1 MTNILFPQRDED
13 DGETFYE
20 SYQTPH
26 PRPAPRPPLSP
37 SVKSPASAV
46 SPSYPAS
53 EYSDWDT
60 ETTGSEAEADKTP
73 THRHK
78 EASLTLEELQEAA
91 KRLNLSLVTSPAHIP
106 AHDPAP
112 ASIPDLQPAPA
123 PAPAPTAP
131 PRQKSDL
138 CAEDLKGN
146 VADDPSL
153 LATNPCMAAPAPS
166 CPSLPLINTD
176 PGCPSDPD
184 IVDQDTIEDPEPV
197 PDNPETDDV
206 STSTNEDDTSLSD
219 ESECTTVM
227 FLDKK
232 NVVGKTEM
240 RFRDIYDDVVAV
252 DEVQSPQEI
261 ASGRLSDNKDTI
273 VENAPTI
280 EENLKQAMEINSEQV
295 ETETSEDFEA
305 VTINTE
311 EAQAREA
318 SPKNLVRVDESSTHP
333 RAMSESTETLRT
345 EEAGA
350 KPRSYKKVK
359 APQPPGPGSQSSLVT
374 PAETILHLSP
384 VRDTDTEVSQE
395 QPEPEQGRVLYK
407 SRGYDEEVYEKTRP
421 VKINIKQDS
430 LESQMLGEG
439 ETMGPKSQVT
449 EPAVSNTFI
458 KNQDFLQ
465 PLIKE
470 RDAPPSNRSS
480 GSWSHAGQLEESHP
494 APPPPLIRETYPF
507 TSPAPTRL
515 FTYNPSSGAIGLRKY
530 DVAEDGESYGRLPRP
545 ASPLASRY
553 TSSSSRPGSP
563 ALADLG
569 RASSPLE
576 AGESSLGRCP
586 HCTIHSWLPH
596 SPGCLNRNRK

>member
-1 MTNILFPQRDED
+1 MKNLLFPQRDED

-26 PRPAPRPPLSP
+26 PRPAPRPTLPP

-106 AHDPAP
+106 APDPAP

-206 STSTNEDDTSLSD
+206 STNEDDTSLSD

-261 ASGRLSDNKDTI
+261 ASGRLSDYKDTI
-273 VENAPTI
+273 VKNAPTI
-280 EENLKQAMEINSEQV
+280 EENLKQAMEMNSEQV
-295 ETETSEDFEA
+295 ETETYEEFEA
-305 VTINTE
+305 VKVNTE

-318 SPKNLVRVDESSTHP
+318 SPKSLIRVEESSTHP

-439 ETMGPKSQVT
+439 ETMGPKSQVS
-449 EPAVSNTFI
+449 EPVVSNTFI

-480 GSWSHAGQLEESHP
+480 GSWSHAGQPEESRP
-494 APPPPLIRETYPF
+494 APPPPPPPIRETYPF
-507 TSPAPTRL
+507 TSAAPTRL

>member
-1 MTNILFPQRDED
+1 MTNLLFPQRDE

-26 PRPAPRPPLSP
+26 PRPAPRPTLPP

-106 AHDPAP
+106 APDPAP

-232 NVVGKTEM
+232 NVFGKTEM

-261 ASGRLSDNKDTI
+261 ASGRLSDYKDTI
-273 VENAPTI
+273 VKNAPTI

-305 VTINTE
+305 VTLNTE

-318 SPKNLVRVDESSTHP
+318 SPKSLIRVEESSTHP

-439 ETMGPKSQVT
+439 ETMGPKSQVS
-449 EPAVSNTFI
+449 EPVVSNTFI

-480 GSWSHAGQLEESHP
+480 GSWSHAGQPEDSHP
-494 APPPPLIRETYPF
+494 PPPPPLIRETYPF

>member
-1 MTNILFPQRDED
+1 MHDNILLGLTNLLHPQRDDD

-20 SYQTPH
+20 SHQTPL
-26 PRPAPRPPLSP
+26 PRPAPRPTLSP
-37 SVKSPASAV
+37 SVRSPASAV
-46 SPSYPAS
+46 SPSSPAS

-60 ETTGSEAEADKTP
+60 ETTVSEADKTP

-106 AHDPAP
+106 APDPAP
-112 ASIPDLQPAPA
+112 ASIPDLQPA

-146 VADDPSL
+146 DADDPSL

-166 CPSLPLINTD
+166 CPSIPLINTD

-184 IVDQDTIEDPEPV
+184 IVNQDTFEDPEPV
-197 PDNPETDDV
+197 PDTPETDDV
-206 STSTNEDDTSLSD
+206 STNGDDTSLSD

-232 NVVGKTEM
+232 NVFGKTEM
-240 RFRDIYDDVVAV
+240 RFRDIYDDVVAI
-252 DEVQSPQEI
+252 DEIQSPQEI

-273 VENAPTI
+273 VKNAPTI
-280 EENLKQAMEINSEQV
+280 EENLKQAMEMNSEQV

-305 VTINTE
+305 VTLNTE

-318 SPKNLVRVDESSTHP
+318 SPKNLVRVEESSTHP

-384 VRDTDTEVSQE
+384 VLHTDTDTGQE

-430 LESQMLGEG
+430 LESQMLGED

-470 RDAPPSNRSS
+470 RDGQQCNRSS
-480 GSWSHAGQLEESHP
+480 GSYHAAQLEDSHP

-553 TSSSSRPGSP
+553 TTSSSRPGSP

-576 AGESSLGRCP
+576 AGESYSRCP

>member
-1 MTNILFPQRDED
+1 MFPQRDED

-26 PRPAPRPPLSP
+26 PRPAPRPTLSP

-60 ETTGSEAEADKTP
+60 EAEADKTP

-106 AHDPAP
+106 APDPAP
-112 ASIPDLQPAPA
+112 ASIPDLKPAPA

-206 STSTNEDDTSLSD
+206 STNEDDTSLSD

-273 VENAPTI
+273 VKNAPTI
-280 EENLKQAMEINSEQV
+280 EENLKQAMEMNSEQV
-295 ETETSEDFEA
+295 DTETYEEFEA
-305 VTINTE
+305 VSLNTE

-318 SPKNLVRVDESSTHP
+318 SPKNLVRVEESSIHP

-480 GSWSHAGQLEESHP
+480 GSWSHAAQPEDSQSAPG
-494 APPPPLIRETYPF
+494 PPPIRETSPF
-507 TSPAPTRL
+507 PSAAPTRL

-530 DVAEDGESYGRLPRP
+530 DVAEDGESYSRLPRP

-576 AGESSLGRCP
+576 AGESGYSRCP